1 MLHVITTWIYYN
13 EIKYNK
19 HTYTFVHKVIQNFYL
34 NGVCAS
40 SIILSYNVLDFQG
53 I

>member
-19 HTYTFVHKVIQNFYL
+19 HTYTFVHKVIQNF
-34 NGVCAS
+34 
-40 SIILSYNVLDFQG
+40 
-53 I
+53 